1 MFLTTWSVRRPIA
14 MTAFI
19 IVLLMLGINSYRKL
33 SIDLMPSIDSPF
45 VLIRAEYQGG
55 SPEEIEVEVA
65 RRIEDA
71 VSSLEGLRHISAMCM
86 ENECR
91 VNLEFNMG
99 TNIDIAATE
108 VREQLNRI
116 RDNFPD
122 GVDEPTIRKIDNNAT
137 SVAYIFLT
145 GDRPIDEIYD
155 YADDKLADKFSSIP
169 GVGQVNVRG
178 SNEMQ
183 IHILVNRQKLASTNL
198 TIDDLVNKLK
208 ENNVKIPAGR
218 IRGNKQE
225 TNITFDGEFKSFDD
239 IESLEIG
246 KHQGKRVYLRDVA
259 KAQLISREARGRAY
273 INGRPAAGF
282 SIVKRSDANVMEVI
296 KGIRKRFNEIV
307 RKGELP
313 SGMEMI
319 WYSDSGDFIQS
330 SVDDSWNSILTG
342 IVLTG
347 FLLFLFLHEIRST
360 FIVLISMPISVI
372 VTFAAMQMMDYTFN
386 IMTLLS
392 LGCSVG
398 VLVTNS
404 IVVIENIFKR
414 LDMGDS
420 PKEAAERG
428 TNEVINAVAA
438 SALTNVVVFVP
449 VSMMTTRTGLM
460 MAPFAG
466 VMVVATIISL
476 FISFT
481 MTPILSMLLL
491 RKQDKSKSVME
502 KIFTPW
508 NFCYDALCRGFNR
521 SMDFTRRFAWLVIAI
536 IVGGCAFIYFV
547 IVPQVGLSFLPNAD
561 QGQMTVR
568 LEFPTYYNLET
579 TTKRTLEAA
588 AKIKALP
595 FVKGVSI
602 NVGNV
607 SGAGGQVSA
616 AVYLGQLHVLM
627 TRKNERTETLPQL
640 INIAR
645 DTLSYMDNC
654 IVTINVPKSGG
665 GSSADSPMRISGSS
679 LEELERIGR
688 KAQELA
694 KDMPLISDLDTS
706 IRVGKPNIDITP
718 RRPVLQNLG
727 ISAKTLSN
735 SIRGTYEG
743 IEVGT
748 FRMGNR
754 SFDIRLKQD
763 EEMGL
768 DQLSNLAVGSREG
781 YPMNINVLASLVQN
795 TRSVCINRY
804 DKERAIWLYANVA
817 PGVALGHAVKAL
829 RQTSEEILPPGYSV
843 RFIGQVERMGETSLE
858 FLEVIVLA
866 IFLTYLLIVA
876 IMESWTKPF
885 LIMFTVPLGF
895 LGMYLTL
902 YSVGMSMSMMGLLGG
917 VMMIGIVVNNA
928 ILIMDEC
935 AVLTAQGKSTHTA
948 MLEATKAKFRPIVMT
963 SIASVA
969 GMLPMALGTGLG
981 SELRSSCGMGV
992 VGGLAFSA
1000 VLTLYM
1006 IPALYFAFV
1015 KDKVIAPEEKK

>member
-1 MFLTTWSVRRPIA
+1 MILTTWSIRRPIA

-19 IVLLMLGINSYRKL
+19 IVLLMLGVNAYRKL
-33 SIDLMPSIDSPF
+33 SLDLMPSIDSPF
-45 VLIRAEYQGG
+45 ILVRAEYQGG

-65 RRIEDA
+65 RRIEDT
-71 VSSLEGLRHISAMCM
+71 VSSLEGLKHVSAMCM

-91 VNLEFNMG
+91 VSLEFNMG
-99 TNIDIAATE
+99 TNIDVAATE

-116 RDNFPD
+116 REDFPD
-122 GVDEPTIRKIDNNAT
+122 GVKEPTIRKIDNNAT
-137 SVAYIFLT
+137 SVAYIYLL

-155 YADDKLADKFSSIP
+155 YADDKLADRFSSLP
-169 GVGQVNVRG
+169 GVGEVRVRG

-183 IHILVNRQKLASTNL
+183 IHILVDRQKLASTNL
-198 TIDDLVNKLK
+198 TIDDLLTKLK
-208 ENNVKIPAGR
+208 ENNVKLPAGR
-218 IRGNKQE
+218 IRGNNRE

-246 KHQGKRVYLRDVA
+246 KFQGKRVYLRDVA
-259 KAQLISREARGRAY
+259 KAKLISREARSRSFV
-273 INGRPAAGF
+273 NGRPAASF
-282 SIVKRSDANVMEVI
+282 SIIKRSDANVMEVI
-296 KGIRKRFNEIV
+296 SNIRKRFNEIV
-307 RKGELP
+307 NKGELP
-313 SGMEMI
+313 SGMEMF
-319 WYSDSGDFIQS
+319 WFSDSGDFIQS
-330 SVDDSWNSILTG
+330 SVDDSWSSIMTGIILTG
-342 IVLTG
+342 A
-347 FLLFLFLHEIRST
+347 LLFLFLHELRST
-360 FIVLISMPISVI
+360 FIVLVSMPVSVV
-372 VTFAAMQMMDYTFN
+372 VTFAAMHFMKYTFN
-386 IMTLLS
+386 TMTLLA

-414 LDMGDS
+414 LDKGD
-420 PKEAAERG
+420 PIKAAAEHG
-428 TNEVINAVAA
+428 TNEVVNAVAA

-449 VSMMTTRTGLM
+449 VAMMTTRTGLM

-466 VMVVATIISL
+466 VMVVATLVST
-476 FISFT
+476 FMSFT
-481 MTPILSMLLL
+481 LTPILAVVLL
-491 RKQDKSKSVME
+491 KKYDSKKTGFLE
-502 KIFTPW
+502 KCFTPW
-508 NFCYDALCRGFNR
+508 NICYDALCRAFER
-521 SMDFTRRFAWLVIAI
+521 SMEFTRRFAWLVAGV
-536 IVGGCAFIYFV
+536 IVAGCAFIYFFL
-547 IVPQVGLSFLPNAD
+547 VPQVGLSFLPNSD
-561 QGQMTVR
+561 RGEMTIR

-579 TTKRTLEAA
+579 TTKRTLKAA
-588 AKIKALP
+588 EKIRALP
-595 FVKGVSI
+595 FVKRVGI

-616 AVYLGQLHVLM
+616 AVYLGQIHAKM
-627 TRKNERTETLPQL
+627 TRKNERKETLPQL
-640 INIAR
+640 IAIAR
-645 DTLSYMDNC
+645 ETLADMDNC

-665 GSSADSPMRISGSS
+665 GSSADIPMRISGES

-688 KAQELA
+688 KAQELS
-694 KDMPLISDLDTS
+694 KGMPLISDLDTS
-706 IRVGKPNIDITP
+706 IRVGKPNIDVAP

-727 ISAKTLSN
+727 ISAQKLSN

-754 SFDIRLKQD
+754 SFDIRLKQN
-763 EEMGL
+763 EELGL
-768 DQLSNLAVGSREG
+768 DQLANLAVGARDG
-781 YPMNINVLASLVQN
+781 FPLNINVLAKLTEN

-804 DKERAIWLYANVA
+804 DKERAIWLYANTA
-817 PGVALGHAVKAL
+817 PGVALGHAVQAMRKTA
-829 RQTSEEILPPGYSV
+829 EDILPPGYSV
-843 RFIGQVERMGETSLE
+843 RFIGQVERMGETSKE
-858 FLEVIVLA
+858 FIEVIVLA

-902 YSVGMSMSMMGLLGG
+902 YLMGMSMSMMGLLGG

-935 AVLTAQGKSTHTA
+935 AVLTAAGKSTHTA
-948 MLEATKAKFRPIVMT
+948 MLEATKSKFRPIVMT
-963 SIASVA
+963 SVASVA

-1000 VLTLYM
+1000 ILTLYL

-1015 KDKVIAPEEKK
+1015 RDKVIVKKD